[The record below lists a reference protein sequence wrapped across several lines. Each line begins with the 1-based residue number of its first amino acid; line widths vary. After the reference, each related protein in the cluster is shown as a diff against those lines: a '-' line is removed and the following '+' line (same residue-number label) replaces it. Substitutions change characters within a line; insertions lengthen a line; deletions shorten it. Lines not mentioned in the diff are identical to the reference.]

1 MHGRVKSEIVILEIL
16 TVHVNKCTSMWKF
29 DFKYKTGIMS
39 RHKRNKPFHVHDW
52 ACLKVK
58 I

>member
-16 TVHVNKCTSMWKF
+16 THVDKFKCMWKF